1 MSVRTSNA
9 YGDIA
14 ITNEAVA
21 QLAGKITEEC
31 YGVVEK
37 VSSRLSDSILELFK
51 KNNESR
57 GVKVSIVNDR
67 IHIDLYVI
75 LKFGMSISAVA
86 ESLRNSVKY
95 SIENFTGMV
104 VGKVNINVIGIKL

>member
-31 YGVVEK
+31 YGIVER
-37 VSSRLSDSILELFK
+37 VSRRLTDSVLELFK
-51 KNNESR
+51 KNDEGR
-57 GVKVSIVNDR
+57 GVRVSIVKDR
-67 IHIDLYVI
+67 IRIDLYVV

-86 ESLRNSVKY
+86 ESLRKSVKY
-95 SIENFTGMV
+95 SVENFTGMV
-104 VGKVNINVIGIKL
+104 VERVNISVVGIKL